1 MAYRITT
8 ESTCDLPY
16 SYYEERGIACI
27 GLAFV
32 VDGKEYIEGPDQEMS
47 VAEIYTRMRNKKTCT
62 TNQANAFRFTEM
74 FEPILQAGD
83 DILHIGFSS
92 GLSGTYQSAL
102 QAAAELK
109 EKYPERSIVV
119 VDSLCASLGQ
129 GLLVHFAANNRDGG
143 MSLEDN
149 TAWVEAHKLN
159 LCHWFTVDDLM
170 FLHRGGRVAKST
182 AVVGSLLGIKP
193 ILHVDNEGHLIAM
206 GKVRGRDAS
215 LKELAK
221 RMKDTMTEDP
231 ATATVFIV
239 HGDCEEEANKTAGYV
254 KELTGASVQVINCLG
269 AVIGSHAGPGT
280 MALFFLGTER

>member
-16 SYYEERGIACI
+16 SYYEERGITCI

-32 VDGKEYIEGPDQEMS
+32 VDDKEYIEGPDQEFPLS
-47 VAEIYTRMRNKKTCT
+47 EVYALMRRKERCT
-62 TNQANAFRFTEM
+62 TNQVNAYRFAQL
-74 FEPILQAGD
+74 FEPILQAGE

-92 GLSGTYQSAL
+92 GLSGTYQSCL
-102 QAAAELK
+102 QAAEELK
-109 EKYPERSIVV
+109 EKYPDRSIRV

-129 GLLVHFAANNRDGG
+129 GLLVHYAANNRDSG

-149 TAWVEAHKLN
+149 AAWVEEHKLN

-193 ILHVDNEGHLIAM
+193 ILHVDNEGHLVAM
-206 GKVRGRDAS
+206 SKVRGRDAS

-221 RMKDTMTEDP
+221 RMKDTMIEDP
-231 ATATVFIV
+231 ASATVFIV
-239 HGDCEEEANKTAGYV
+239 HGDCEEEAKKTAGYV
-254 KELTGASVQVINCLG
+254 KEMTGASVQIINCLG
-269 AVIGSHAGPGT
+269 SVIGSHAGPGT
-280 MALFFLGTER
+280 MAVFFLGSER